1 VLKRSGQ
8 NYPMIFTRVG
18 LTGFAGLMLAFGAGC
33 TTKSSLPVYSTGQT
47 GTPLTV
53 QRGRVVAVRDV
64 IIKPPTSASSGVGP
78 GAQVGAAVVTSVIT
92 GGTHALGNVIGNVVG
107 GPLGGKLDEKIGE
120 EITIEVEGGR
130 TIVVVQ
136 ERDGPPLAPD
146 ERVIIQTGGT
156 TTTGGMGGI
165 YGGIYGG
172 GIFGGGGGGNT
183 RVLRD
188 NQFAGDTPMPDRPS
202 RIASR
207 R

>member
-1 VLKRSGQ
+1 MNLKR
-8 NYPMIFTRVG
+8 VWV
-18 LTGFAGLMLAFGAGC
+18 AGLAGVTLTVLAGC
-33 TTKSSLPVYSTGQT
+33 ASKSNLPVYSTGQT

-64 IIKPPTSASSGVGP
+64 VIKPPTSTSHGVGP

-107 GPLGGKLDEKIGE
+107 GPIGGKLDEKLGE

-136 ERDGPPLAPD
+136 ERDGPPLTPD

-156 TTTGGMGGI
+156 TAPGGFGGI

-172 GIFGGGGGGNT
+172 GVFGGSSGGNT

-188 NQFAGDTPMPDRPS
+188 DRFAADTSMPAR
-202 RIASR
+202 RGIASR